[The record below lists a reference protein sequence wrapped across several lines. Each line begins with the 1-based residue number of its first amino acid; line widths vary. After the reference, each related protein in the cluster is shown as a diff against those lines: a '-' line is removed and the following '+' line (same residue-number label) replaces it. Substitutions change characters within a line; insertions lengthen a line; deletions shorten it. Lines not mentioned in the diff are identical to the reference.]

1 MNGKWPAT
9 LTAETLEQLSDE
21 EFWRYA
27 HELSLQAPTETP
39 PVEYLKCE
47 LGCGDYLMPL
57 TALYEVVPS
66 PHQFALLPSIPTW
79 MPGVFAWH
87 GETIAVVD
95 LDAYLLANASQPV
108 NDPARSSSSG
118 YSLINEAPIWTLL
131 VANHSGLPVGL
142 LVPASSLT
150 MTTGKSDH
158 EQSEAVVL
166 DLPIVL
172 RDLVQQIRDSCP
184 P

>member
-9 LTAETLEQLSDE
+9 LTAETLERLSDE

-27 HELSLQAPTETP
+27 HELASQAPGETP
-39 PVEYLKCE
+39 PLEYLKCE
-47 LGCGDYLMPL
+47 LGYGHYLIPL
-57 TALYEVVPS
+57 TALYEVVPA
-66 PHQFALLPSIPTW
+66 PHQFALLPSMPTW

-87 GETIAVVD
+87 GQILAVVD

-108 NDPARSSSSG
+108 NDHAWSSSSG
-118 YSLINEAPIWTLL
+118 SGLINEAPTWTLL

-150 MTTGKSDH
+150 MTTGKGDQ
-158 EQSEAVVL
+158 EQSEAFVL

-172 RDLVQQIRDSCP
+172 TELVQQIKDSCSP
-184 P
+184 

>member
-9 LTAETLEQLSDE
+9 LTAETLEQMSDE
-21 EFWRYA
+21 EFWRHA
-27 HELSLQAPTETP
+27 HELALEASTETP
-39 PVEYLKCE
+39 SVEYLKCE
-47 LGCGDYLMPL
+47 LGCGDYLIPL

-66 PHQFALLPSIPTW
+66 PHQFSLLPSIPTW
-79 MPGVFAWH
+79 MPGVFTWH

-95 LDAYLLANASQPV
+95 LDAYLSSNASQPV
-108 NDPARSSSSG
+108 NDPAQSSFPG
-118 YSLINEAPIWTLL
+118 YSLKNEVPAWTLL
-131 VANHSGLPVGL
+131 VANHCGLPVGL

-158 EQSEAVVL
+158 KQADVL
-166 DLPIVL
+166 DLTIVL
-172 RDLVQQIRDSCP
+172 TDLVQQITDSCP

>member
-21 EFWRYA
+21 EFWRCA
-27 HELSLQAPTETP
+27 HDLALQAPTETP
-39 PVEYLKCE
+39 PAEYLKCE
-47 LGCGDYLMPL
+47 LRCGHYLIPL

-66 PHQFALLPSIPTW
+66 PHQFALLPSMPTW
-79 MPGVFAWH
+79 MAGVFAWH
-87 GETIAVVD
+87 GETIAVGD
-95 LDAYLLANASQPV
+95 LNAYLLANASRSV
-108 NDPARSSSSG
+108 NDPAWSSSPG
-118 YSLINEAPIWTLL
+118 YSLINEAPTWTLL

-150 MTTGKSDH
+150 MITGKSDH
-158 EQSEAVVL
+158 ERAEAFVL

-172 RDLVQQIRDSCP
+172 TGLVQQIRDSCP

>member
-21 EFWRYA
+21 EFWRHA
-27 HELSLQAPTETP
+27 HELALEAPAETP
-39 PVEYLKCE
+39 SIEYLKCE
-47 LGCGDYLMPL
+47 LGCGDYLIPL

-66 PHQFALLPSIPTW
+66 PHQFALLPSTPAW

-95 LDAYLLANASQPV
+95 LDAYLLANASQSV
-108 NDPARSSSSG
+108 NDPAWSSSPG
-118 YSLINEAPIWTLL
+118 YSLTHETPTWTLL
-131 VANHSGLPVGL
+131 VANHCGLPVGL
-142 LVPASSLT
+142 LVPASSLI
-150 MTTGKSDH
+150 MTTEKSDH
-158 EQSEAVVL
+158 EPSDVL

-172 RDLVQQIRDSCP
+172 TELVQQIRDSCP